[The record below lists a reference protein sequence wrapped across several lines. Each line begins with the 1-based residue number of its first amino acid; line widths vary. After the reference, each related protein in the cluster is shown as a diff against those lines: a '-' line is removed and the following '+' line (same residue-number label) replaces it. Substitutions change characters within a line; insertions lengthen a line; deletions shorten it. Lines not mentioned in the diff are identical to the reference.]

1 MSVLRKDRNVSDR
14 EFIKNAISIR
24 NEVTRLMA
32 SQKVVPK
39 SYRLLCAVPA
49 VETAKSLVDNVI
61 RADTFYPNTAHG
73 VVYRKHYLTL
83 AIADCYRIMQDMQSL
98 KDIGLPINVNVFEN
112 LADMV
117 DREIGLLKG
126 TRKSARL
133 AKSAPI
139 EEQVERAR
147 MELAELEELMACGKD
162 EV

>member
-1 MSVLRKDRNVSDR
+1 MSVLRKDRSVSDR
-14 EFIKNAISIR
+14 EFIKNAINIR

-112 LADMV
+112 LVDMV

-126 TRKSARL
+126 ARKSARL

-139 EEQVERAR
+139 EVQVARAR
-147 MELAELEELMACGKD
+147 MELAELEELMAYEEH